1 MKFEAV
7 KQHVQDVPIMT
18 PYKGKIIY
26 DFIIENEPQEVL
38 ELGFF
43 HGTSSCYIAA
53 ALDEIRGHLTTV
65 DLHGSQELDPNLE
78 QLLQTTG
85 LQNVVTVVRETTTY
99 NWFLKKKLE
108 ERTTDHTCA
117 PVYDFV
123 FLDGSKDWTS
133 TAATFFLL
141 DKLLKEGGWVLFD
154 DYNWKYKRKDGT
166 IATHAIGYNPNM
178 GPDELEQSHISLA
191 FHLLV
196 MQHPD
201 YGEFKIQDDNWAW
214 AHKVRHASKTLK
226 VTTNYTLS
234 ALLVRFLRRFA

>member
-1 MKFEAV
+1 MKFDEIVAYV
-7 KQHVQDVPIMT
+7 KDIPIMT

-26 DFIIENEPQEVL
+26 DFVVETRPKEVL

-53 ALDEIRGHLTTV
+53 ALDEIDGHLTTV
-65 DLHGSQELDPNLE
+65 DLVGSKDLEPNLD
-78 QLLQTTG
+78 QLLKKTG
-85 LQNVVTVVRETTTY
+85 LHDRVTVVRERTTY
-99 NWFLKKKLE
+99 NWFLKKKIE
-108 ERTTDHTCA
+108 ERTSDNFCA
-117 PVYDFV
+117 PLYDFI

-133 TAATFFLL
+133 TTATFFLL

-154 DYNWKYKRKDGT
+154 DYNWKYKKNDGS
-166 IATHAIGYNPNM
+166 IATHAVGYHADM

-201 YGEFKIQDDNWAW
+201 YSEFKIQDDNWGW
-214 AHKVRHASKTLK
+214 AHKVQSSSKKLEVSTE
-226 VTTNYTLS
+226 YTLGS
-234 ALLVRFLRRFA
+234 LLVRLLRKFA